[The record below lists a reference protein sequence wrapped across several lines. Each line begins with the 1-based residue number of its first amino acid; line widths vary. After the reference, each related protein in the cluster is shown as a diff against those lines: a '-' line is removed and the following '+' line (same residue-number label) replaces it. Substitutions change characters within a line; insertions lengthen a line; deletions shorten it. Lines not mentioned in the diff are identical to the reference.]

1 MTITFE
7 IPPSIHQ
14 RVQSEGADLNRAAK
28 EAYLIDLYRQGVIT
42 HDDLGETLGLGF
54 HQTQQ
59 IIKEHGAG
67 DDFSLEEF
75 EAERTLLRELER
87 R

>member
-7 IPPSIHQ
+7 IPQNIEQ
-14 RVQSEGADLNRAAK
+14 RVHTEGADLNREAK
-28 EAYLIDLYRQGVIT
+28 EAYLVELYRQDRIT
-42 HDDLGETLGLGF
+42 HDDLSEALGLGF

-59 IIKEHGAG
+59 LIKEHGAG
-67 DDFSLEEF
+67 DDFTLAEF
-75 EAERTLLRELER
+75 EAERKVIREMER

>member
-7 IPPSIHQ
+7 IPTNIQ
-14 RVQSEGADLNRAAK
+14 KRVQSEGADPHREAK
-28 EAYLIDLYRQGVIT
+28 EAYLIELYRQERIT
-42 HDDLGETLGLGF
+42 HDDLTAALGLGF

-59 IIKEHGAG
+59 LIKEHGAG
-67 DDFSLEEF
+67 DDFSLAEF
-75 EAERTLLRELER
+75 EAERTVLRALER

>member
-7 IPPSIHQ
+7 IPPNIQQ
-14 RVQSEGADLNRAAK
+14 RVQSEGADLNLAAK

-42 HDDLGETLGLGF
+42 HDDLSETLGLGF

-59 IIKEHGAG
+59 LIKEHGAG

-75 EAERTLLRELER
+75 EAERALLRELER

>member
-1 MTITFE
+1 MTISFE
-7 IPPSIHQ
+7 IPPSIQQ

-42 HDDLGETLGLGF
+42 HDELSETLGLGF

-59 IIKEHGAG
+59 LIKEHGAG
-67 DDFSLEEF
+67 DDFSFEEF
-75 EAERTLLRELER
+75 EAERALLRELDR